1 MNEANIDI
9 DRLDVDQRL
18 RLIERI
24 WESLSNDPAAI
35 PITPAQRAELD
46 RRLDELEQGDTAGI
60 PWEEVLENIRRRMG

>member
-1 MNEANIDI
+1 MSEANIDI

-24 WESLSNDPAAI
+24 WESLSSDPAAI

-60 PWEEVLENIRRRMG
+60 PWEEVLETIRKRMG